1 MATTRQQLVSSL
13 QSEMTS
19 ATKTMTPVRLIP
31 RLDIKGPNL
40 IKGIQ
45 LEGLRVIGDP
55 SQYAQQYYQDGA
67 DELIYYDS
75 VASLYER
82 NSLFGIVEK
91 TAAHIFVPLTVGGGI
106 RSVDDVQKMLSIGAD
121 KISINTAAIK
131 NKKLITDIAE
141 RFGSQCCVVEIQAK
155 RASAGQWEAY
165 IDNGREHSGFDAIRW
180 AEEATALGAGEVLVT
195 SIDQEGTGKNYDR
208 DLLEAIAKRID
219 VPIIASGG
227 AGSKQDIVKAAMI
240 NGIDA
245 CSFARI
251 VHYGKTSVPEIREAC
266 VAAGI
271 NVRHI

>member
-1 MATTRQQLVSSL
+1 
-13 QSEMTS
+13 MTS
-19 ATKTMTPVRLIP
+19 EINTMDPVRLIP

-55 SQYAQQYYQDGA
+55 AEYSRKYYHDGA

-82 NSLFGIVEK
+82 NNLFDIVEK

-106 RSVDDVQKMLSIGAD
+106 RSVDDVQKLLSVGAD

-131 NKKLITDIAE
+131 NKQLITDIAE
-141 RFGSQCCVVEIQAK
+141 RFGAQCCVVEIQAK
-155 RASAGQWEAY
+155 KVNSDHWEAY
-165 IDNGREHSGFDAIRW
+165 IDNGREHSGLDAIKW
-180 AEEATALGAGEVLVT
+180 AEEATSLGAGEVLVT

-208 DLLEAIAKRID
+208 DLLTAMANKIK

-227 AGSKQDIVKAAMI
+227 AGSNEDIVQTAMI

-251 VHYGKTSVPEIREAC
+251 VHYEETTVPEIRQAC
-266 VAAGI
+266 IAAGV

>member
-1 MATTRQQLVSSL
+1 
-13 QSEMTS
+13 MTS
-19 ATKTMTPVRLIP
+19 AANMMTPVRLIP

-45 LEGLRVIGDP
+45 LEGLRIIGDP
-55 SQYAQQYYQDGA
+55 SKYAQKYYQDGA

-82 NSLFGIVEK
+82 NNLFDIVEK

-106 RSVDDVQKMLSIGAD
+106 RSVDDVQKMLSVGAD

-141 RFGSQCCVVEIQAK
+141 RFGSQCCVIEIQAK
-155 RASAGQWEAY
+155 KASFGHWEAF
-165 IDNGREHSGFDAIRW
+165 IDNGREHSGFDAIKW
-180 AEEATALGAGEVLVT
+180 AEEATSLGAGEVLVT

-208 DLLEAIAKRID
+208 ELLETMASRID

-227 AGSKQDIVKAAMI
+227 AGSKEDIVKTAMI

-251 VHYGKTSVPEIREAC
+251 IHYDKATVPEIRQAC
-266 VAAGI
+266 IGAGV
-271 NVRHI
+271 NVRRL